1 MERRTSIIP
10 GTDEWGPGGICAM
23 IHLPW
28 YTWMLEAWPHRLL
41 CQLLALFLGK
51 SCSIGSQLRVSS
63 QEMLIILC
71 FSLLLY
77 VPRKIL
83 LPVSRKS
90 FSFWSFFKILRQC
103 PGFFFPLE
111 ISDFIKESHAYRS
124 FFVCPS
130 FCLILAMNNE
140 HPEGDLLT
148 GVVREGRSSSRK

>member
-103 PGFFFPLE
+103 PGFFFSPWNFRFYKRKPCLQ
-111 ISDFIKESHAYRS
+111 IIFCLPFILPHPGYEQWTPRRRSAYRGG
-124 FFVCPS
+124 
-130 FCLILAMNNE
+130 
-140 HPEGDLLT
+140 EG
-148 GVVREGRSSSRK
+148 GEKQ